1 MWIVGR
7 PIYNWI
13 QIRHQGRSRDCQGGN
28 LFGMPRRGG
37 GGFAQLFSL
46 TRARFVYLQTSKG
59 LWQFGGRSIRICSC
73 SHSSTFR
80 SLNLLSEPSS
90 QSAAQ
95 EDDIPRYWARYS
107 KEILSPYAKPL
118 FTVVSIQI
126 LPLRIAFIP

>member
-28 LFGMPRRGG
+28 LFGMPRRLCSAVFLDKGEICLSAD
-37 GGFAQLFSL
+37 FE
-46 TRARFVYLQTSKG
+46 RALAIWRTI
-59 LWQFGGRSIRICSC
+59 IRICSC
-73 SHSSTFR
+73 SPSSTFR

-107 KEILSPYAKPL
+107 KEILTLYAKPL